1 MATRSLLTAA
11 PRFSLPTQKG
21 DTRTL
26 DEYLAKGPVL
36 LAFHRGTWCPN
47 CRRKFSELA
56 QNSGAYAARGVQVI
70 TVVAQ
75 TSDVVR
81 RYVEDQGL
89 PFNILIDESRDVL
102 KAYGVWHRLGLDAWN
117 IARPA
122 LFVIDRAGGIR
133 YSFVSSHQDEF
144 PTHEDIMKEIDKLEA
159 TPHV

>member
-1 MATRSLLTAA
+1 MSTRSALTKA
-11 PRFSLPTQKG
+11 PPFSLPDQKG
-21 DTRTL
+21 RPHTL
-26 DEYLAKGPVL
+26 QAYLERGPVL

-56 QNSGAYAARGVQVI
+56 QHSPEYAARGLQVV

-75 TSDVVR
+75 SSDVVK

-102 KAYGVWHRLGLDAWN
+102 RAYGVWHKLGLDAWN

-122 LFVIDRAGGIR
+122 LFLIDRTGAIR
-133 YSFVSSHQDEF
+133 YSFVSNSQDEF
-144 PTHEDIMKEIDKLEA
+144 PSHDEIVREIDLLEA
-159 TPHV
+159 PRA

>member
-1 MATRSLLTAA
+1 MSTQSALTAA
-11 PRFSLPTQKG
+11 PPFSLPDQKG
-21 DTRTL
+21 RAHAL
-26 DEYLAKGPVL
+26 REYLERGPVL

-56 QNSGAYAARGVQVI
+56 QHSPEYVGRGIQVV

-75 TSDVVR
+75 SSDVVR

-102 KAYGVWHRLGLDAWN
+102 RAYGVWHRLGLDAWN

-122 LFVIDRAGGIR
+122 LFLIDRTGTIR
-133 YSFVSSHQDEF
+133 YSFVSNRQDEF
-144 PTHEDIMKEIDKLEA
+144 PTHDEILDQINRLEA
-159 TPHV
+159 SRA